1 MVNLTRTPLSI
12 FDKYFNDFDNAG
24 FYIKPLHGDANLQNF
39 KVDIK
44 ENKKTIKVHAEIP
57 GVNKEDIHVDVN
69 GKYLTITA
77 EVKQLD
83 EKKDD
88 ERVIRS
94 ERYYG
99 SISRSVQLPS
109 EVDMKKSSAKY
120 QNGVL
125 DISLGKN
132 ANKDLSKIKVT

>member
-1 MVNLTRTPLSI
+1 MVNLTKSPVSI
-12 FDKYFNDFDNAG
+12 IDKFFDDFNSSG

-39 KVDIK
+39 KLEIK
-44 ENKKTIKVHAEIP
+44 ENKKTIKVQAEIP
-57 GVNKEDIHVDVN
+57 GVNKENIHVDVN
-69 GKYLTITA
+69 GKFLTITA

-83 EKKDD
+83 EEKDD
-88 ERVIRS
+88 ERVIHS

-99 SISRSVQLPS
+99 SISRSFQLPS

-125 DISLGKN
+125 DISLVKN
-132 ANKDLSKIKVT
+132 TNKEISKISVS

>member
-12 FDKYFNDFDNAG
+12 FDKYFDDFDNAG

-44 ENKKTIKVHAEIP
+44 ENKNTIKVHAEIP